1 MQLTENRPE
10 EQYFIHSLD
19 PDAIQIVEDR
29 YSRSLILSPVEGV
42 REWAVESIDE
52 LESSHFA
59 PILEWSP
66 DVVLLAS
73 GRTQRFPSR
82 EIQVEML
89 RNNIGLEVMTLEA
102 AARTFNVLASEDR
115 RVVAALIWE
124 PQFSGAEDS

>member
-29 YSRSLILSPVEGV
+29 YSRSLILSPIEGV
-42 REWAVESIDE
+42 REWAVESVDA
-52 LESSHFA
+52 LEASDFA

-82 EIQVEML
+82 EIQIEML

-124 PQFSGAEDS
+124 PAAY

>member
-10 EQYFIHSLD
+10 EQYFIHSLG
-19 PDAIQIVEDR
+19 PDAIRIVEDR
-29 YSRSLILSPVEGV
+29 YSRSVILSPTEGV
-42 REWAVESIDE
+42 RDWPVESIE
-52 LESSHFA
+52 ALEPRHFD
-59 PILEWSP
+59 PILAWSP

-89 RNNIGLEVMTLEA
+89 RNNVGLEVMTLEA

-124 PQFSGAEDS
+124 PA

>member
-10 EQYFIHSLD
+10 EQYYIHSLGS
-19 PDAIQIVEDR
+19 DAIQIVEDR
-29 YSRSLILSPVEGV
+29 YSRSLILSPFQGV
-42 REWAVESIDE
+42 RDWPVESIDA
-52 LESSHFA
+52 LQTHHFD

-66 DVVLLAS
+66 DVVLLAT
-73 GRTQRFPSR
+73 GRTQRFPAR

-89 RNNIGLEVMTLEA
+89 RKNVGLEVMTLDA

-124 PQFSGAEDS
+124 PGVR